1 MTHCPYQIPPMTT
14 VPVPRELRQEARETR
29 ATAAQGS
36 EASAN
41 DGICRK
47 EPFISQ
53 FWLLPLSETSLIT
66 GMGYAKATGTQGTR
80 RGVGT
85 LPPRSQ
91 EARSSSVPRWEVGR
105 GPARRGTLSAAPPG
119 HGHVEDQAAGE
130 RDLCSRQA
138 PGRRGLSTAPVHSLT
153 LTWYLTMCGHKTHT
167 VMSPRAP
174 GGGERRDCTP

>member
-1 MTHCPYQIPPMTT
+1 MTHCRYQIPPVTT
-14 VPVPRELRQEARETR
+14 VPVPRGLRQEARETG

-53 FWLLPLSETSLIT
+53 FWLLPLPETSLIT
-66 GMGYAKATGTQGTR
+66 GMEYPEATSTQGAC

-85 LPPRSQ
+85 LPLRSQ
-91 EARSSSVPRWEVGR
+91 EARSSSAPRREVVH

-130 RDLCSRQA
+130 RDLCPRPA
-138 PGRRGLSTAPVHSLT
+138 PGRRGAEHMLLFIP
-153 LTWYLTMCGHKTHT
+153 
-167 VMSPRAP
+167 
-174 GGGERRDCTP
+174 

>member
-1 MTHCPYQIPPMTT
+1 MTT
-14 VPVPRELRQEARETR
+14 VPVPRGLRQEARETG

-53 FWLLPLSETSLIT
+53 FWLLPLPETSLIT
-66 GMGYAKATGTQGTR
+66 GMEYPEATCTQGAC

-91 EARSSSVPRWEVGR
+91 EARSSSAPRWEVGH
-105 GPARRGTLSAAPPG
+105 GPARTGTLSAGP
-119 HGHVEDQAAGE
+119 GHVEDQAAGE
-130 RDLCSRQA
+130 RDLCPRRA
-138 PGRRGLSTAPVHSLT
+138 PGRRGAEHMLLFIP
-153 LTWYLTMCGHKTHT
+153 
-167 VMSPRAP
+167 
-174 GGGERRDCTP
+174 